1 MRTWL
6 VAFLAAL
13 AFGLLP
19 WVEPAYADTFFVDDP
34 RDAPDRN
41 PGNRVCSAFLVGFTQ
56 CTLRAAIMEA
66 NARPGADTINVTP
79 LSMRTF
85 CP

>member
-41 PGNRVCSAFLVGFTQ
+41 PGNRVSQ